1 MESKIDKNN
10 EYIFNSPNYVH
21 IMIEYLGK
29 VTGDKKN
36 EEGVFITFINNEY
49 AIASIKLDILRANNK
64 LDESNQD
71 INYIRGIITSYIDSS
86 EFKVIYVLP
95 SQLYTL
101 QEISAI
107 EAAQVNLLEANPQ
120 LNLNGDGVIIGII
133 DTGIDYLN
141 EEFMDSDGK
150 SRVLY
155 IWDQTINSDSNN
167 NYEVPF
173 GTLYTNEQINKAIE
187 IYNSGGNPYD
197 VVPSKDNYGH
207 GTGMAGIVGATGKNK
222 EIKGIAPECKFVI
235 VKLSEAKYTQESLGV
250 DMPIF
255 SLVTIFSAIEYLR
268 KVLFN
273 EKKPVVILLPL
284 GTNNGNHKGNNIFDN
299 FLESI
304 SSNVGVVLVT
314 GSGNQG
320 NVDGHVSG
328 SIKDKNTIE
337 VIEMLI
343 AENQKYMGL
352 EMWVDLPDIVEV
364 NLISPSGE
372 ETGFIQAGTQ
382 IDKLSNFVFEKTIA
396 KISYFIPESYTGE
409 EKVNIY
415 FANLVPGI
423 WQLKLR
429 IREGEMA
436 RYNAW
441 LWQSGLAL
449 PGTRLTPSNP
459 YGTLTVPGD
468 SDFVVTVAAYNQNN
482 NNLLSYSGVAFRDEY
497 MDKIDFAAGGVNTLT
512 VGLNNST
519 QVISGTSLAAA
530 IGAGACA
537 LLFQWGIVQGNYP
550 YMYSQSIKTF
560 LRRGVIK
567 RGKDIY
573 PNPQWGYGIINFYKI
588 FEKML

>member
-255 SLVTIFSAIEYLR
+255 S
-268 KVLFN
+268 
-273 EKKPVVILLPL
+273 
-284 GTNNGNHKGNNIFDN
+284 
-299 FLESI
+299 
-304 SSNVGVVLVT
+304 
-314 GSGNQG
+314 
-320 NVDGHVSG
+320 
-328 SIKDKNTIE
+328 
-337 VIEMLI
+337 
-343 AENQKYMGL
+343 
-352 EMWVDLPDIVEV
+352 
-364 NLISPSGE
+364 
-372 ETGFIQAGTQ
+372 
-382 IDKLSNFVFEKTIA
+382 
-396 KISYFIPESYTGE
+396 
-409 EKVNIY
+409 
-415 FANLVPGI
+415 
-423 WQLKLR
+423 
-429 IREGEMA
+429 
-436 RYNAW
+436 
-441 LWQSGLAL
+441 
-449 PGTRLTPSNP
+449 
-459 YGTLTVPGD
+459 
-468 SDFVVTVAAYNQNN
+468 
-482 NNLLSYSGVAFRDEY
+482 
-497 MDKIDFAAGGVNTLT
+497 
-512 VGLNNST
+512 
-519 QVISGTSLAAA
+519 
-530 IGAGACA
+530 
-537 LLFQWGIVQGNYP
+537 
-550 YMYSQSIKTF
+550 
-560 LRRGVIK
+560 
-567 RGKDIY
+567 
-573 PNPQWGYGIINFYKI
+573 
-588 FEKML
+588 